1 MTSAPRQS
9 LLPSVIRE
17 RRNLSTSSA
26 QDTLPD
32 ANTLAAM
39 LRDDLRNAGLYV
51 RVGVWLPPS
60 ERGPYD
66 PVSPAFGAVLVF
78 ADDAKD
84 SRADITISLHT
95 AIVAVMSRE
104 GVTTQIPYAGRG
116 WLAATKAALAA
127 EHAVETLA
135 TIKPACS

>member
-1 MTSAPRQS
+1 MTASTRQS
-9 LLPSVIRE
+9 LLPSAIRE
-17 RRNLSTSSA
+17 RRSLSTSSVP
-26 QDTLPD
+26 DTLPD

-51 RVGVWLPPS
+51 RVGVWQPPS

-66 PVSPAFGAVLVF
+66 PVPPSFGAVLVY

-127 EHAVETLA
+127 EHAVDSLA
-135 TIKPACS
+135 TIKPAG